1 MAYRKPMSRGKSRR
15 SFRKGSGTKKINYA
29 PGKMGHRGGI
39 RL

>member
-15 SFRKGSGTKKINYA
+15 QFRKGSGTRKINYTV
-29 PGKMGHRGGI
+29 GKMGHRGGI